1 MDELILNF
9 KSLSTNELYDDNNIN
24 DYIYEIFVKVIY
36 PIETVKN
43 FLNIDNIN
51 YSNEQKYKFYSELYH
66 SYINHNDVVKYLV
79 NEPQITIDKNK
90 NSLFQYEIR
99 YLINFKM
106 NIIKLNLTNETLD
119 YQLYNTTNI
128 ESFFIKK
135 VNNNGEMVSIITPK
149 III

>member
-51 YSNEQKYKFYSELYH
+51 YSNEQKYKFYSVLYN
-66 SYINHNDVVKYLV
+66 SYINHNDVIKYLV